1 MAREIGYPVAL
12 KLLSPDIKSK
22 HAIGG
27 LAMDL
32 ESAEEIHKAAQS
44 MSNRAAKMEPEA
56 RLEGFIV
63 QRMARRPGA
72 HELILGVTSTSEFGP
87 VIMFGHGG
95 PAAKIIHDHAVG
107 LPPLNMTLAK
117 ELIQHTRISKLM
129 QGFGGHPATD
139 LQAVRL
145 TLVQISQL
153 IIDIP
158 QIKSL
163 SINPLLAD
171 AEGVLALDARIAV
184 HQTTATGPSRLAIRP
199 YPEHLE
205 ECIKLPSDLKV
216 MLRPIRPE
224 DEHQHAE
231 FINSLSQEDLRMRFF
246 GFVHDFPHSQLA
258 MMSQIDYDREMAFIA
273 TTQEGES
280 KPKTLGV
287 VRTFFDPDNIAAEF
301 AIVVRSDLKV
311 KGLGTALM
319 DKMIRFCRSRE
330 TKELMA
336 YTLRENRAMQALGK
350 KLGFSIEKDPDDPET
365 IKLSLAL

>member
-1 MAREIGYPVAL
+1 VAL

-32 ESAEEIHKAAQS
+32 ESAEEIHKAALS
-44 MSNRAAKMEPEA
+44 MWNRAEKIEPEA
-56 RLEGFIV
+56 NLEGFIV
-63 QRMARRPGA
+63 QKMARRPGA
-72 HELILGVTSTSEFGP
+72 HELILGVTSTTEFGP

-95 PAAKIIHDHAVG
+95 PAADIIHDHAVG

-129 QGFGGHPATD
+129 EGFGGHPATD
-139 LQAVRL
+139 MQAVKL

-171 AEGVLALDARIAV
+171 AQGVLVLDARISIEESRV
-184 HQTTATGPSRLAIRP
+184 SGPARLAIRP
-199 YPEHLE
+199 YPEYLE
-205 ECIKLPSDLKV
+205 ECVKLSPDLKV

-224 DEHQHAE
+224 DEHQHAD
-231 FINSLSQEDLRMRFF
+231 FINSLAPEDLRMRFF
-246 GFVHDFPHSQLA
+246 GFVHDFPHNQLA

-273 TTQEGES
+273 TTMEDEG

-287 VRTFFDPDNIAAEF
+287 VRTFFDPDNINAEF
-301 AIVVRSDLKV
+301 AIVVRTDLKI
-311 KGLGTALM
+311 KGLGSALM
-319 DKMIRFCRSRE
+319 EKMIRYCRERG

-350 KLGFSIEKDPDDPET
+350 KFGFRIKTDPDDPEA
-365 IKLSLAL
+365 IQLVLDM

>member
-1 MAREIGYPVAL
+1 
-12 KLLSPDIKSK
+12 
-22 HAIGG
+22 
-27 LAMDL
+27 
-32 ESAEEIHKAAQS
+32 
-44 MSNRAAKMEPEA
+44 
-56 RLEGFIV
+56 
-63 QRMARRPGA
+63 
-72 HELILGVTSTSEFGP
+72 
-87 VIMFGHGG
+87 
-95 PAAKIIHDHAVG
+95 
-107 LPPLNMTLAK
+107 
-117 ELIQHTRISKLM
+117 
-129 QGFGGHPATD
+129 
-139 LQAVRL
+139 L

-171 AEGVLALDARIAV
+171 AHGVLVLDARIAV
-184 HQTTATGPSRLAIRP
+184 EKSTISGPSRLAIRP
-199 YPEHLE
+199 YPEYLE
-205 ECIKLPSDLKV
+205 ECVKLPSGLRV

-231 FINSLSQEDLRMRFF
+231 FINSLSPEDLRMRFF
-246 GFVHDFPHSQLA
+246 GFVHDFPHNQLA

-273 TTQEGES
+273 TTLEEER

-287 VRTFFDPDNIAAEF
+287 VRTFFDPDNITAEF

-319 DKMIRFCRSRE
+319 EKMIRYCRERG

-350 KLGFSIEKDPDDPET
+350 KLGFKIKSDPDDPET
-365 IKLSLAL
+365 IIIVLEL